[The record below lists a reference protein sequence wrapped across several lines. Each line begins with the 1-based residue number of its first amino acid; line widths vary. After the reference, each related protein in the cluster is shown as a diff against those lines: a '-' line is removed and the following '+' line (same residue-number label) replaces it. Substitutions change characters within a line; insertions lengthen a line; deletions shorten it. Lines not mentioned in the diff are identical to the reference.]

1 MLAQPPVKQLLSSEH
16 FSVDGT
22 LVEAWAS
29 LKSFKPK
36 EPGTPPSDRPRWSP
50 LQLLLRLKRVRQL
63 ASRHLDR
70 DRQLGHCWPGMTA
83 VTR

>member
-1 MLAQPPVKQLLSSEH
+1 M
-16 FSVDGT
+16 
-22 LVEAWAS
+22 EAWAS
-29 LKSFKPK
+29 LKSYQAQGARYSAV
-36 EPGTPPSDRPRWSP
+36 GTAAVGP